1 MGQAHSFELFLFFFT
16 SLFLKKKTSQNLA
29 INVEARRL
37 GVWFFRLKIKTPQ
50 NIIKININYL
60 TTQNDL
66 IK

>member
-1 MGQAHSFELFLFFFT
+1 MGQSHSFELFLFFST
-16 SLFLKKKTSQNLA
+16 SLFLKKKKYPK
-29 INVEARRL
+29 IWEARRL

>member
-1 MGQAHSFELFLFFFT
+1 MGQAHSFKLFFFFY
-16 SLFLKKKTSQNLA
+16 LFIFEKKTSQNLA
-29 INVEARRL
+29 INIEARRL

-60 TTQNDL
+60 TTQNDS